1 MCFFSLTFFN
11 PVSDGHV
18 KSTLFTTIKFPANK
32 CMKIEFFF
40 ANQVFALFYRLELT
54 QQLKAAVR
62 RNETLESELRET
74 KKRLRLAEAAGEAA
88 NRDTTSAQQSLES
101 LKFRLQE
108 MEAMVALERR
118 KYQEKEAKKA
128 QLETRDRTFE
138 SVNLRA
144 ESLIYFFKR
153 GHLTLTST
161 LIIFFYHCS
170 SLCRKSIEFFK
181 LF

>member
-1 MCFFSLTFFN
+1 M
-11 PVSDGHV
+11 
-18 KSTLFTTIKFPANK
+18 
-32 CMKIEFFF
+32 
-40 ANQVFALFYRLELT
+40 FYRLELT

-88 NRDTTSAQQSLES
+88 NRDTTSAQQRLES

-108 MEAMVALERR
+108 MEAIIALERS
-118 KYQEKEAKKA
+118 KCQEKEAKKA
-128 QLETRDRTFE
+128 QLETFE

-144 ESLIYFFKR
+144 ESLKYFFKR

>member
-1 MCFFSLTFFN
+1 MKTKGQKKKGDELGASQRYSTAGAQINFFIGSKTSQIFFFS
-11 PVSDGHV
+11 H
-18 KSTLFTTIKFPANK
+18 TLFTTIKFPANK
-32 CMKIEFFF
+32 FMKIEFFF

-108 MEAMVALERR
+108 MEAIVALERR
-118 KYQEKEAKKA
+118 KCQEKEAKKA
-128 QLETRDRTFE
+128 QLETRD
-138 SVNLRA
+138 L
-144 ESLIYFFKR
+144 
-153 GHLTLTST
+153 
-161 LIIFFYHCS
+161 
-170 SLCRKSIEFFK
+170 
-181 LF
+181 